1 MAQFCTECGNLLEDG
16 ASFCTGCGAKVAAQA
31 SVVTPEEAVPPVV
44 QEEVTVATEPIQQ
57 PVMQMEEVTPPPVQ
71 QAPQQQ
77 VQYAP
82 PVAPVPQQPA
92 QPVTPKTEDVPPK
105 GKYAVAGTGAYFGF
119 MFLFGIPVIGW
130 LVCFICAFA
139 MNNKNLKNYAK
150 SRVIWFFIKAVFWV
164 GIYFLLRW
172 VGNMIMDF
180 IGGVLESEFGGLSDL
195 FEQVKGLSDGLG
207 ELGELSDGL
216 GELGNLSESLGNLEG
231 LTEGMEGLEALE
243 GIEGL
248 EGMENI
254 PVQ

>member
-1 MAQFCTECGNLLEDG
+1 MAQLCTECGKPLEDG
-16 ASFCTGCGAKVAAQA
+16 ASFCTECGAKVAA
-31 SVVTPEEAVPPVV
+31 PVAEQV
-44 QEEVTVATEPIQQ
+44 QVAEPIQQ
-57 PVMQMEEVTPPPVQ
+57 PVMQMEEVTPPSVQ
-71 QAPQQQ
+71 QAPQQK

-82 PVAPVPQQPA
+82 PVAPVPQQPV
-92 QPVTPKTEDVPPK
+92 QPVVPKTEDVPPK

-164 GIYFLLRW
+164 GIYFLFRW
-172 VGNMIMDF
+172 IGNMIMDF

-195 FEQVKGLSDGLG
+195 FEQFKGLKDGLG
-207 ELGELSDGL
+207 NLGELS
-216 GELGNLSESLGNLEG
+216 EG
-231 LTEGMEGLEALE
+231 LEGLEALE